1 MRTRWFMPVFSLLL
15 GALMFGAFALGDEPG
30 QGAISFAIMAALAA
44 IFAFGRRSETIQ
56 GIGGPQRDERWAMI
70 DLQATA
76 ITGGVL
82 IAVIIGGFLYEVAR
96 GQDGSPW
103 SLLGAIGGVTYVI
116 AVAVLRR

>member
-30 QGAISFAIMAALAA
+30 QGAISFAIMVALAA